1 VLDSHLPLA
10 SILLE
15 GSAPGFSAAEGPDL
29 TRYLLI
35 CGALI
40 AVVGLVGWGFRRLF
54 ARSLEIKAAKRSMQ
68 VMDVLPLGG
77 KHRLAVVR
85 CYDRTFLLG
94 VGEREVC
101 LVSELDGVIKPDAVP
116 LAPAPERED
125 FSRNIGRLLQ
135 RDAPAPIPA
144 APRAEPRR
152 GVLQPGGILG

>member
-1 VLDSHLPLA
+1 MLDLHLPLA
-10 SILLE
+10 SILIE
-15 GSAPGFSAAEGPDL
+15 GSAPGLSASDGPDL

-94 VGEREVC
+94 VGEREVS
-101 LVSELDGVIKPDAVP
+101 LVSELDAVIKPAEVP
-116 LAPAPERED
+116 LAPGPERED
-125 FSRNIGRLLQ
+125 FSRSISRLLQ
-135 RDAPAPIPA
+135 RDTPVA
-144 APRAEPRR
+144 APSQARSGHER
-152 GVLQPGGILG
+152 GALQPGGILG